1 MPTKQAL
8 SAMPEQPGPG
18 DPKTALATGGKG
30 SPLWLLVGSIG
41 LLLVLSSL
49 LRPHAIDTLPKILCT
64 GLCAMGGIVLLLAS
78 WVLVHHDVRQGRA
91 PVVAAVVILGSGLCL
106 DLAIAVGGDLD
117 QTMFT
122 ELLVVVAGGALGT
135 FASMA
140 LVEVGLW
147 VTWLIAI
154 AWIPA
159 DPHLGSWLLAMMT
172 ATVVGVVI
180 NAMRSKSSE
189 ALGRALEKAETRA
202 VHDVLTGLLNRR
214 GLQVVGEEMLAVA
227 RRNREPVS
235 CTFVDVDSLKI
246 VNDRLGHDCGDEVLR
261 AVAESLRSVS
271 RESDVLARW
280 GGDEFVVLGLGPG
293 SYVADTEQR
302 LINRLASTEL
312 AVSGVWKPT
321 VSVGRAIHM
330 PWKDETFDEILGR
343 ADQDMY
349 SRRRRHRGLGTKDL
363 AQ

>member
-1 MPTKQAL
+1 MGRGRWRRDRRGT
-8 SAMPEQPGPG
+8 G
-18 DPKTALATGGKG
+18 LAPRGQG

-64 GLCAMGGIVLLLAS
+64 GLCATGGIALLLAA
-78 WVLVHHDVRQGRA
+78 WALVHHDVRQGRA
-91 PVVAAVVILGSGLCL
+91 PVVAAVVIVGSGLCL

-135 FASMA
+135 FAAMA

-147 VTWLIAI
+147 VTWLIAV
-154 AWIPA
+154 AWVPA
-159 DPHLGSWLLAMMT
+159 DPHLGSWLLAMMS
-172 ATVVGVVI
+172 ATVIAVAI
-180 NAMRSKSSE
+180 NTMRFKASK
-189 ALGRALEKAETRA
+189 ALNCALEQAETQA
-202 VHDVLTGLLNRR
+202 VHDVLTGLFNRR
-214 GLQVVGEEMLAVA
+214 GLQVVGEEMLALA

-293 SYVADTEQR
+293 SYVADTEKR
-302 LINRLASTEL
+302 LVTRLASTEL
-312 AVSGVWKPT
+312 AASGVWKTT

-349 SRRRRHRGLGTKDL
+349 SRRRRQRIRGTKDP